1 MKTQTI
7 ISELTHDDLV
17 NLFSTALYG
26 SSYLSSNYEDDVKV
40 DKNDDDCYED
50 VLAKILLSG
59 GKVKITDYYAERL
72 LEAQRFMDLVCEMR
86 LAQKWNERLDEH
98 DDASTRMQAAVEK
111 AETEYEVDAWIDKHR
126 VIQ

>member
-1 MKTQTI
+1 MCQQVKT
-7 ISELTHDDLV
+7 
-17 NLFSTALYG
+17 
-26 SSYLSSNYEDDVKV
+26 
-40 DKNDDDCYED
+40 
-50 VLAKILLSG
+50 
-59 GKVKITDYYAERL
+59 YAERL